1 MGGLS
6 SHFIELGSLE
16 VEELEEVVGEGVD
29 LIGDRG
35 QALRRVPLRLVQG
48 LSLVVNLEGIQRE
61 LTIDSFIE

>member
-1 MGGLS
+1 VGGLS

-48 LSLVVNLEGIQRE
+48 LSLVVNLEGI
-61 LTIDSFIE
+61 